1 MGLDMFLRAKRYVST
16 WKPEEKELAVK
27 VKEAFGFGSDD
38 YELNELTLE
47 VMYWRKAN
55 AIHKWFVD
63 NIQNGV
69 DDCGDYYVET
79 EELEKLANL
88 CKEAADKKDAN
99 LLPPQSGFFFGST
112 DVDDYYWEDLTRT
125 HQELSKILSDSRL
138 KGNFHFYYHSSW

>member
-1 MGLDMFLRAKRYVST
+1 MGLDMYLRAKRFVST
-16 WKPEEKELAVK
+16 WKPEENELAVK
-27 VKEAFGFGSDD
+27 VKAIFGFDSDE

-55 AIHKWFVD
+55 AVHRWFVD
-63 NIQNGV
+63 NVQKGV
-69 DDCGDYYVET
+69 DDCGDYFVET
-79 EELEKLANL
+79 EQLEKLANL
-88 CKEAADKKDAN
+88 CKEAIDKKDAN

-138 KGNFHFYYHSSW
+138 KDRYHFYYHSSW